1 MKSKIGTMWI
11 MRFLIDQTLHGGRV
25 KEELTLIYYFT
36 KIGITMTEIGK
47 FIRLQRR
54 LRSWTLQEL
63 AGRCNLS
70 VGFLSQVERGI
81 SSLSI
86 LSLNT
91 ICEAFEIPISSLYA
105 NFAEPSNER
114 RASEAAS
121 EITKVDERPDI
132 QISDG
137 SIKYQFLS
145 GEFPGRK
152 FEILIGEIP
161 PYYHYPPAAHEG
173 EEFGYVLEGKL
184 LLSKGQQTHQ
194 LGPGDSY
201 HFLAATPHGY
211 EAANGESA
219 KVLWVQT
226 LKYSTWRRVG
236 TLRDEN
242 GKRGAIQT

>member
-1 MKSKIGTMWI
+1 
-11 MRFLIDQTLHGGRV
+11 
-25 KEELTLIYYFT
+25 
-36 KIGITMTEIGK
+36 MTEIGK
-47 FIRLQRR
+47 FIRSQRR

-86 LSLNT
+86 LSLNA
-91 ICEAFEIPISSLYA
+91 ICEAFEIPISDLYA
-105 NFAEPSNER
+105 NFARPSNNEEGS
-114 RASEAAS
+114 SEAIS
-121 EITKVDERPDI
+121 EIIKAGERPNI

-161 PYYHYPPAAHEG
+161 PHYHYPPAAHEG

-184 LLSKGQQTHQ
+184 LFTIGKQVHQ
-194 LGPGDSY
+194 LGRGDSY
-201 HFLAATPHGY
+201 HFLATTPHGY
-211 EAANGESA
+211 EAADGEA
-219 KVLWVQT
+219 ARVLWVQT
-226 LKYSTWRRVG
+226 LKYSKWRRVRG
-236 TLRDEN
+236 LRSSDE
-242 GKRGAIQT
+242 

>member
-1 MKSKIGTMWI
+1 META
-11 MRFLIDQTLHGGRV
+11 
-25 KEELTLIYYFT
+25 
-36 KIGITMTEIGK
+36 MTEIGR
-47 FIRLQRR
+47 FIRSQRR

-86 LSLNT
+86 LSLNA
-91 ICEAFEIPISSLYA
+91 ICEAFEIPISDLYA
-105 NFAEPSNER
+105 NFAEPSNEGG
-114 RASEAAS
+114 ASEAAS
-121 EITKVDERPDI
+121 EIMKVDERSDI

-184 LLSKGQQTHQ
+184 SFTIDKKTHQ

-201 HFLAATPHGY
+201 HFLATTPHGY
-211 EAANGESA
+211 EAADGEA
-219 KVLWVQT
+219 ARILWVQT

-236 TLRDEN
+236 TIRDGMARDEPLRHSKMQVTQ
-242 GKRGAIQT
+242 GK

>member
-1 MKSKIGTMWI
+1 
-11 MRFLIDQTLHGGRV
+11 
-25 KEELTLIYYFT
+25 
-36 KIGITMTEIGK
+36 MTEIGK
-47 FIRLQRR
+47 FIRSQRR
-54 LRSWTLQEL
+54 LRGWTLQEL

-91 ICEAFEIPISSLYA
+91 ICEAFEIPISNLYA
-105 NFAEPSNER
+105 NFAGPSNNEE
-114 RASEAAS
+114 ASS
-121 EITKVDERPDI
+121 EPATEIMKVDERPNI

-184 LLSKGQQTHQ
+184 SFTIDKKAHQ
-194 LGPGDSY
+194 LGRGDSY
-201 HFLAATPHGY
+201 HFLGTTPHGY
-211 EAANGESA
+211 EAANGEA
-219 KVLWVQT
+219 ARVLWVQT
-226 LKYSTWRRVG
+226 LKYSKWRRVRG
-236 TLRDEN
+236 LRTSDE
-242 GKRGAIQT
+242 

>member
-1 MKSKIGTMWI
+1 
-11 MRFLIDQTLHGGRV
+11 
-25 KEELTLIYYFT
+25 
-36 KIGITMTEIGK
+36 MTEIGK
-47 FIRLQRR
+47 FIRSQRR
-54 LRSWTLQEL
+54 LRDWTLQEL

-86 LSLNT
+86 LSLNA
-91 ICEAFEIPISSLYA
+91 ICEAFEIPISDLYA
-105 NFAEPSNER
+105 NFAGPSNKEE
-114 RASEAAS
+114 ASEGAS
-121 EITKVDERPDI
+121 EIMKADERSNI

-145 GEFPGRK
+145 GEFPERK

-184 LLSKGQQTHQ
+184 LFTIGKKAHR

-201 HFLAATPHGY
+201 HFLATTPHGY
-211 EAANGESA
+211 EAANGEAA
-219 KVLWVQT
+219 KVLWVQA
-226 LKYSTWRRVG
+226 LKYSKWRRVRG
-236 TLRDEN
+236 LRSSEE
-242 GKRGAIQT
+242 

>member
-1 MKSKIGTMWI
+1 
-11 MRFLIDQTLHGGRV
+11 
-25 KEELTLIYYFT
+25 
-36 KIGITMTEIGK
+36 MTGIGK
-47 FIRLQRR
+47 FIRSQRK
-54 LRSWTLQEL
+54 LRAWTLQEL

-86 LSLNT
+86 LSLNA
-91 ICEAFEIPISSLYA
+91 ICEAFEIPIFDLYA
-105 NFAEPSNER
+105 NFAEPSNEGE
-114 RASEAAS
+114 ASGASS
-121 EITKVDERPDI
+121 EIIKADERPDI

-145 GEFPGRK
+145 GEFSGRK

-184 LLSKGQQTHQ
+184 SFTIDKKAHQ

-201 HFLAATPHGY
+201 HFLATTPHGY
-211 EAANGESA
+211 EAANGEAA

-226 LKYSTWRRVG
+226 LKYSKWRRVRG
-236 TLRDEN
+236 LRSSDE
-242 GKRGAIQT
+242 